1 MNKPT
6 ERYSPQQLEMM
17 PDRAAAALL
26 NSPTG
31 ARQMVWASLAFVIVA
46 IVWAAFAEV
55 DEVSVGMG
63 KVIPSQHLQVIQNLE
78 GGIVDEIFITEGQA
92 VSAGEPLLRL
102 DDTQFRSDFREKN
115 QAYDNHRVVIARLKD
130 EIASAAVVADGSLG
144 TDSASSL
151 SEENL
156 ERLAEELPELV
167 TREKVVLGGRL
178 NGMLSALEVV
188 DEQYAQS
195 ESDLEAL
202 QGKLDSLK
210 MSYSLSQQEVALM
223 KPLVEEGV
231 VSQIEF
237 LQKLREEN
245 NLKGDMNAARL
256 AIPKA
261 EKAMNESLEK
271 RQELA
276 SKFRSESLRELSKIE
291 AELRQLQESRVG
303 LQDKVV
309 RTLVRSPVN
318 GTIQTLN
325 INTVGGV
332 VQPGMN
338 LVEIVPID
346 GRLLVEARIKP
357 EDIAFIRNGLDALVK
372 FTAYDFAIYGGLT
385 GKVVHVSPDTI
396 VDEEGVSYYL
406 VRVETDK
413 SFLGQEAQPLPII
426 TGMMT
431 SVDIMTGKK
440 SVLDY
445 LLKPITRARANA
457 LRER

>member
-1 MNKPT
+1 MSKQPVCSESLN
-6 ERYSPQQLEMM
+6 MM

-26 NSPTG
+26 ATPTG
-31 ARQMVWASLAFVIVA
+31 ARQMLWAIAAFVVVA
-46 IVWAAFAEV
+46 IIWAALAEI
-55 DEVSVGMG
+55 DEVAVGTG

-78 GGIVDEIFITEGQA
+78 GGIVAEIFITEGQA

-102 DDTQFRSDFREKN
+102 DDTQFRANFREKN
-115 QAYDNHRVVIARLKD
+115 QAYDDNRVVIARLKD
-130 EIASAAVVADGSLG
+130 EIASAAVIADGSLG
-144 TDSASSL
+144 TSAATPL
-151 SEENL
+151 TDQHLTE
-156 ERLAEELPELV
+156 LATELPELV
-167 TREKVVLGGRL
+167 EREKIVLAGRL
-178 NGMLSALEVV
+178 NGMVSALEVL

-195 ESDLEAL
+195 ESDLLAL
-202 QGKLDSLK
+202 EGKLESLK
-210 MSYSLSQQEVALM
+210 LSYELSQQEVALM
-223 KPLVEEGV
+223 RPLVEEGV

-245 NLKGDMNAARL
+245 NLKGDMDAARL

-261 EKAMNESLEK
+261 QKAMNESLEK

-338 LVEIVPID
+338 LVEIVPMD

-357 EDIAFIRNGLDALVK
+357 EDIAFIRNGLDAMVK
-372 FTAYDFAIYGGLT
+372 FTAYDFAIYGGLA
-385 GKVVHVSPDTI
+385 GKVVHVSPDTM
-396 VDEEGVSYYL
+396 VDEEGISYYL
-406 VRVETDK
+406 VRVETDQ
-413 SFLGQEAQPLPII
+413 SYLGQELQPLPII

-445 LLKPITRARANA
+445 LMKPITRARENA